1 MIVSQLRLSPS
12 NIRNHIAWHNL
23 RVILR
28 KVKEVTIKKK
38 RRERNLKVM
47 LLQMLVVLKKIKRKQ
62 LTDTVGDIGTLNQIQ
77 IRKKL

>member
-1 MIVSQLRLSPS
+1 MT
-12 NIRNHIAWHNL
+12 
-23 RVILR
+23 LR
-28 KVKEVTIKKK
+28 KAKEVTIKKK

-47 LLQMLVVLKKIKRKQ
+47 LLKMPVVLKKIKRKQ